1 MAIAAGLMWAVLRP
15 MQEDPPAPYT
25 YDEWNR

>member
-1 MAIAAGLMWAVLRP
+1 LMRAVLRP